1 MILSCNNICKSFG
14 SDDIIKNA
22 SFHIEDHEKA
32 AIVGINGAGKSTIV
46 KLLCGFYMPDE
57 GHIYINGT
65 DLATMDLDVWYRSLA
80 AVFQD
85 AFTYSFSIADN
96 VTCSM
101 GEDYDAEKCREALK
115 DAGLW
120 EKIQKLPQKENTFI
134 GKEVSEDGIHLSGGE
149 TQKLA
154 IARAIAKDAPVLIL
168 DEPTSSL
175 DDGEV
180 EKLFVLMRQLK
191 DKGIGIIFVT
201 HFLEQVYAVCD
212 RKIGRASCRE
222 RV

>member
-1 MILSCNNICKSFG
+1 MAL
-14 SDDIIKNA
+14 
-22 SFHIEDHEKA
+22 
-32 AIVGINGAGKSTIV
+32 VGINGAGKSTIV
-46 KLLCGFYMPDE
+46 KLICGFYMPDD

-65 DLATMDLDVWYRSLA
+65 DLATMDLDAWYRSLA

-149 TQKLA
+149 TQKLML
-154 IARAIAKDAPVLIL
+154 ARALYKGCALLLL
-168 DEPTSSL
+168 DEPTAALDAIAENEMYELSL
-175 DDGEV
+175 IHISEPT
-180 EKLFVLMRQLK
+180 R
-191 DKGIGIIFVT
+191 
-201 HFLEQVYAVCD
+201 
-212 RKIGRASCRE
+212 RS
-222 RV
+222 

>member
-1 MILSCNNICKSFG
+1 MAL
-14 SDDIIKNA
+14 
-22 SFHIEDHEKA
+22 
-32 AIVGINGAGKSTIV
+32 VGINGAGKSTIV

-134 GKEVSEDGIHLSGGE
+134 GK
-149 TQKLA
+149 
-154 IARAIAKDAPVLIL
+154 
-168 DEPTSSL
+168 
-175 DDGEV
+175 
-180 EKLFVLMRQLK
+180 
-191 DKGIGIIFVT
+191 
-201 HFLEQVYAVCD
+201 
-212 RKIGRASCRE
+212 
-222 RV
+222 